1 MDAHDRRAAGE
12 TSGAGAAGGAAA
24 GAGRVRTE
32 QPKWREWRCPG
43 RQGGGGAGVR
53 AVHPR
58 QRRARLPRPGR
69 QRAIARRR
77 PRAARQPDVPSRD
90 GDLPPKAARR
100 RRPSMRPKL
109 LITGAAVVIL
119 GGTVAGL
126 ALAWGSAA
134 KEPPAKPALPPA
146 TAKVTRTTLVET
158 KKVSGTL
165 GYGDAVPVSAAQTG
179 TLTWI
184 APEGSTV
191 KRGEPLFKLD
201 ERPVVELYGS
211 LPLYR
216 TLRVGVEGTDVNQ
229 FEENLSKLGYTG
241 FTVDDT
247 YTAATAQAARSWQAD
262 LGLPK
267 TGAVEPGQLV
277 VIPGAVRV
285 AEHTARV
292 GERIGGDTGGGAS
305 VLSYTGTTRLV
316 TVELEVADQ
325 ALAAKSRTVTVTV
338 PGQGPVKGKIA
349 QVGTVATAPEQ
360 TGNAPGDQASN
371 APGGSSST
379 APDAR
384 IQVTATIADQKK
396 LGSLDGAPVDV
407 DFVSQEREDV
417 LAVPVAALL
426 ALPKGGYGVQIVQG
440 GATRI
445 VAVKT
450 GMFAAGRV
458 EISGDGIAEGVTV
471 GMPK

>member
-1 MDAHDRRAAGE
+1 
-12 TSGAGAAGGAAA
+12 
-24 GAGRVRTE
+24 
-32 QPKWREWRCPG
+32 
-43 RQGGGGAGVR
+43 
-53 AVHPR
+53 
-58 QRRARLPRPGR
+58 
-69 QRAIARRR
+69 
-77 PRAARQPDVPSRD
+77 
-90 GDLPPKAARR
+90 
-100 RRPSMRPKL
+100 MRPKL

-134 KEPPAKPALPPA
+134 KEPAANPALPPA

-184 APEGSTV
+184 APVGSTV

-201 ERPVVELYGS
+201 ERPVVAVYGS
-211 LPLYR
+211 LPPYR
-216 TLRVGVEGTDVNQ
+216 TLRAGVKGTDVKQ

-262 LGLPK
+262 LGLTK
-267 TGAVEPGQLV
+267 TGVVEPGQLV

-285 AEHTARV
+285 AEHTTRV
-292 GERIGGDTGGGAS
+292 GDRIGGDTGGGAS
-305 VLSYTGTTRLV
+305 VLAYTGMTRLV
-316 TVELEVADQ
+316 TVQLEVADQ

-338 PGQGPVKGKIA
+338 PGRGPVKGKIS

-360 TGNAPGDQASN
+360 TSN
-371 APGGSSST
+371 APGGQTSSAPDGTSST
-379 APDAR
+379 AADAR
-384 IQVTATIADQKK
+384 IQVTVTIADQRA
-396 LGSLDGAPVDV
+396 LGPLDAAPVDV
-407 DFVSQEREDV
+407 DFVSQARKDV

-426 ALPKGGYGVQIVQG
+426 ALPKGGYGVEIVEG
-440 GATRI
+440 GGTRI

-471 GMPK
+471 GVPK

>member
-1 MDAHDRRAAGE
+1 
-12 TSGAGAAGGAAA
+12 
-24 GAGRVRTE
+24 
-32 QPKWREWRCPG
+32 
-43 RQGGGGAGVR
+43 
-53 AVHPR
+53 
-58 QRRARLPRPGR
+58 
-69 QRAIARRR
+69 
-77 PRAARQPDVPSRD
+77 
-90 GDLPPKAARR
+90 
-100 RRPSMRPKL
+100 MRPKL
-109 LITGAAVVIL
+109 LITGAAVVLL
-119 GGTVAGL
+119 GGTVAGV

-134 KEPPAKPALPPA
+134 KQPPANPALPPA
-146 TAKVTRTTLVET
+146 TAKVTRTALVET

-184 APEGSTV
+184 APEGPTV

-201 ERPVVELYGS
+201 ERPVVALYGS

-216 TLRVGVEGTDVNQ
+216 TLRAGVKGTDVKQ
-229 FEENLSKLGYTG
+229 FEANLSKLGYTG

-247 YTAATAQAARSWQAD
+247 YTAATAQAARRWQAD

-277 VIPGAVRV
+277 VTPGAVRV

-292 GERIGGDTGGGAS
+292 GDQIGGEVGGGTS

-316 TVELEVADQ
+316 TVQLAVADQ
-325 ALAAKSRTVTVTV
+325 ALAAKRRTVTVTV
-338 PGQGPVKGKIA
+338 PGQGPVTGTIA

-371 APGGSSST
+371 APGGTSST
-379 APDAR
+379 AADAR
-384 IQVTATIADQKK
+384 IRVTVTIADQNK
-396 LGSLDGAPVDV
+396 LGWLDAAPVDV
-407 DFVSQEREDV
+407 DFVSQQRQDV

-426 ALPKGGYGVQIVQG
+426 ALPNGGYGVQIVQG
-440 GATRI
+440 GASSI

-471 GMPK
+471 GVPK